1 MQEAKWVNDTIYSY
15 LGENN
20 LPELGIWWDMEVGS
34 VQRDDVWPD
43 LRDAIGT
50 MQSWYPGYDKV
61 GIYAQYS
68 YFTRF
73 IDMDELAYYGIPVWV
88 AQYKYPEN
96 SLKAEYPACH
106 HVAWQWTTHDETQDE
121 NEWYGF

>member
-1 MQEAKWVNDTIYSY
+1 
-15 LGENN
+15 
-20 LPELGIWWDMEVGS
+20 
-34 VQRDDVWPD
+34 
-43 LRDAIGT
+43 
-50 MQSWYPGYDKV
+50 
-61 GIYAQYS
+61 
-68 YFTRF
+68 
-73 IDMDELAYYGIPVWV
+73 MDELAYYGIPVWV